1 MKKHEKFRRSLL
13 GGIAGLMGT
22 STLGSKAAAAVLTP
36 NATEGPY
43 YPTPTMRTSDIDNDL
58 IKIRGLVEEAG
69 GEVFTL
75 RGTITSSDGQ
85 PLSGHRIEIWQC
97 DMDGNYMHPRDRRS
111 VNFDQAFQGFGH
123 DVTDDGGNYVFRTIK
138 PTIYPG
144 RTPHIHVKVFDGN
157 RELLTTQFYIKG
169 DPNNA
174 RDGLFNRMSKVK
186 ANAVSMEFVQGET
199 GTEATINIVV

>member
-1 MKKHEKFRRSLL
+1 MKTYDKFRRRLL
-13 GGIAGLMGT
+13 AGIAGLMGT
-22 STLGSKAAAAVLTP
+22 SSLGARAAAAVLTP
-36 NATEGPY
+36 SATEGPY
-43 YPTPTMRTSDIDNDL
+43 YPTPTMRTPDIDNDL
-58 IKIRGLVEEAG
+58 VKIMGLVEEAG

-75 RGTITSSDGQ
+75 RGTIASSDGQ

-111 VNFDQAFQGFGH
+111 VNFDHAFQGFGH

-174 RDGLFNRMSKVK
+174 GDRLFNRMSNAE

-199 GTEATINIVV
+199 GIEATINIVV

>member
-1 MKKHEKFRRSLL
+1 MKTHEKFRRSLL

-22 STLGSKAAAAVLTP
+22 STLCTKAAAAVLTP
-36 NATEGPY
+36 SATEGPY
-43 YPTPTMRTSDIDNDL
+43 YPTPATRTPDIDNDL
-58 IKIRGLVEEAG
+58 VKIKGLVEEAG

-75 RGTITSSDGQ
+75 RGTTTGSDGQ
-85 PLSGHRIEIWQC
+85 PLAGHRIEIWQC

-123 DVTDDGGNYVFRTIK
+123 DITDDGGNYVFRTIK

-157 RELLTTQFYIKG
+157 RELLTTQFYIKD

-174 RDGLFNRMSKVK
+174 RDGLFNRMSNVE